1 MEVGDTG
8 FGLGAKLE
16 FFFRPNFGTIMVVT
30 NQDKPSYTCI
40 NAHTHINMNIL
51 IIDYVIIYKYI
62 EYIKLTTFTYVHS
75 QDNFLGKLIIF

>member
-30 NQDKPSYTCI
+30 NQDKPLYTYV
-40 NAHTHINMNIL
+40 NAHTHMNINIL
-51 IIDYVIIYKYI
+51 ILD
-62 EYIKLTTFTYVHS
+62 
-75 QDNFLGKLIIF
+75 